1 MNIKQKTFRSVILL
15 FAFANIFLSNIA
27 LAQTSQTITDQ
38 YSGPEATI
46 RQYLCTPSP
55 NSGGTTVVS
64 TNPNPNQPW
73 TSASVGGQNN
83 PNAGDLYNCINRVY
97 RFAIVFAAIAAV
109 LYIVIAGYL
118 YMSAEGNGETV
129 EKAKSLVTSSITA
142 LVILFAG
149 YILLKA
155 LNPDLI
161 SFKNIQP
168 PSVTPATTTAPMIG
182 GTPPAAGGGNVDLS
196 NCQQSL
202 GSAASAGCTVGT
214 NCTDVSAYTPTKD
227 CQSNNGV
234 CLLSGTAAAKA
245 KTFINTFNQLG
256 SASGCSLKISSAIQV
271 NGGPSISGCH
281 KTGNGSTGTCL
292 DFNLNPSSAA
302 CQQVFYQA
310 AKQSGAVVSF
320 LNEYVPACVKE
331 STTGGNIHVNF

>member
-1 MNIKQKTFRSVILL
+1 MHKNKIKIIFFTFALAQLL
-15 FAFANIFLSNIA
+15 MAHIA

-168 PSVTPATTTAPMIG
+168 PSVTPATTTAPILGVGTG
-182 GTPPAAGGGNVDLS
+182 GTPVTGNSQNYNLAGYNIGPYATDPNHEQVVTQVYNALQNVNFS
-196 NCQQSL
+196 
-202 GSAASAGCTVGT
+202 SAASIDQYLKSKAATTPITGQMVLSSAQSYNVDPKLIVALMQVDSSLGTQGVGART
-214 NCTDVSAYTPTKD
+214 HNPGNVGNNDTGATKD
-227 CQSNNGV
+227 WGTWQQGVDAVASWLNNHR
-234 CLLSGTAAAKA
+234 
-245 KTFINTFNQLG
+245 
-256 SASGCSLKISSAIQV
+256 AS
-271 NGGPSISGCH
+271 
-281 KTGNGSTGTCL
+281 
-292 DFNLNPSSAA
+292 
-302 CQQVFYQA
+302 
-310 AKQSGAVVSF
+310 
-320 LNEYVPACVKE
+320 
-331 STTGGNIHVNF
+331 